1 MLDFTISVEQSML
14 STVNQILD
22 EESRSM
28 TGQELREYLNDPA
41 TLATPGFLLRR
52 YLYQNSPDLI
62 EACRGQHSMKE
73 LQETLFTGW
82 PEDVV
87 ARVADKK
94 ANPAEINV
102 LVWKNCLS
110 SKRCPQRKTILNIA
124 LALQMKETDLTKILM
139 VSNLPISILCFRD
152 PVDIIYWYSLK
163 KRYTVEHAKKLIECY
178 QEQCKNTH
186 SPETPI
192 SGAGYSIVLRENVKQ
207 VFESALDE
215 YHADQELLGMLEE
228 ETKKGNFNAQNM
240 TAREDL
246 LRMLEYATN
255 LYDCPEVGDLPPIE
269 RSASEK
275 ISLKSLINA
284 IMCSQDGWNITVQ
297 NDDVFG
303 KTVVNFC
310 NQWYQHIGSV
320 IAGSSSVERRD
331 VLLLTYF
338 IIIRFEC
345 LSRKREALKNYFSR
359 YHSID
364 ERETNSYGQDHRLY
378 KKLSSLFDSLS
389 TLSAVPV
396 ESETVDGYMSR
407 LFTALDKIYLMR
419 QDSTYEPEDYFKEY
433 RNLFD
438 SVLFC
443 FGFHETYLP
452 NPFDRF
458 LLMSIYSDTPQNFT
472 FAVLLNIE
480 QEDYDQDEI
489 LQQALRLSEPPLPPV
504 SRNLSYEERLS
515 LVKEFIAHGGGHY
528 AKFAREHNVDY
539 QQLYTWV
546 KNYKAD
552 PENGLKKN
560 RGRPRK
566 DSEHNKT

>member
-1 MLDFTISVEQSML
+1 MPDFTTSVEQSML
-14 STVNQILD
+14 STVNKILD

-28 TGQELREYLNDPA
+28 TGKELRDYLNDTT

-52 YLYQNSPDLI
+52 YLYQRSPDLI

-73 LQETLFTGW
+73 LQEMLFTGW
-82 PEDVV
+82 PEDVISHL
-87 ARVADKK
+87 ADKLSHTD
-94 ANPAEINV
+94 EIDT

-124 LALQMKETDLTKILM
+124 LALQMNETALTKILM
-139 VSNLPISILCFRD
+139 VSNLPILCIRD
-152 PVDIIYWYSLK
+152 PVDVIYWYSMNK
-163 KRYTVEHAKKLIECY
+163 KYTVNHAKKLIEYY
-178 QEQCKNTH
+178 QKQCKNIH

-192 SGAGYSIVLRENVKQ
+192 SGAGYSIVLRENIKH

-215 YHADQELLGMLEE
+215 YHADQEFLGMLEE
-228 ETKKGNFNAQNM
+228 ETMKGNFNAQNM

-246 LRMLEYATN
+246 LRMLKYATL
-255 LYDCPEVGDLPPIE
+255 LYDCPEVCDLPPIE
-269 RSASEK
+269 RSSSEK
-275 ISLKSLINA
+275 ISLKSLINV

-310 NQWYQHIGSV
+310 NQWYQHIRSV
-320 IAGSSSVERRD
+320 TAGSSSVERRD

-338 IIIRFEC
+338 IIIRYES
-345 LSRKREALKNYFSR
+345 LSRKKKALENYFSR
-359 YHSID
+359 PHSID

-396 ESETVDGYMSR
+396 ENEAVDGYMSR
-407 LFTALDKIYLMR
+407 LFTALDNIYLMR
-419 QDSTYEPEDYFKEY
+419 QDSTNEPEDYFKEY
-433 RNLFD
+433 RKLFD

-443 FGFHETYLP
+443 FGFHETYMP

-472 FAVLLNIE
+472 FGVLLNIE

-489 LQQALRLSEPPLPPV
+489 LQQELRLSEPPLPPV

-515 LVKEFIAHGGGHY
+515 LVKEFTAQGGGHY
-528 AKFAREHNVDY
+528 AKFAREHNVGY

-552 PENGLKKN
+552 PENGLKKT

-566 DSEHNKT
+566 DTEHNKT